1 MTPAGAH
8 LEEQLE
14 TEIEAHLLAHGWHQ
28 GSNTAYDRDLV
39 LDTEELFI
47 FIGATQIERWE
58 KLIGRHG
65 GNQETA
71 QKKFK
76 ARLTEELNRRGVIDV
91 LRRGVTDLGVP
102 IDLAYFRPAHGL
114 TPALEERYQA
124 NRCTV
129 TRQLRYAPGHDGEL
143 DLALFVNGLPVAT
156 VELKNHLTGQNVER
170 AKKQYREDRSP
181 KDLLLSGRRAVAH
194 FAVDPALVFMTTRL
208 QGASTRFLPF
218 NKGTVDG
225 GAGNPPSASGHRTA
239 YLWEEVWQRD
249 NWLDLLHRFIHVEPG
264 TGKGP
269 TGAVVFPRYHQ
280 WDAVR
285 RLVADARA
293 KGAGHSYLVQ
303 HSAGSGKSNTIAW
316 TAHQLSNAH
325 HADDNRVFDKVVVIT
340 DRVVLDRQ
348 LQDTIFQFDHK
359 PGVVEKIDKNSKQLA
374 EALTGGSAQVIIT
387 TLQKFPVVLKQGAE
401 LKSGRYAV
409 IIDEAHSSQTGEAAK
424 DLKRV
429 LGATPEQQLEAAAGE
444 DAKAAE
450 SDGQDELMAA
460 VAARGRQDNLS
471 FFAFTATPK
480 ARTLELFG
488 TPDDSY
494 GNKDGKPNYGPFH
507 LYSMKQAI
515 EEGFILDV
523 LAGYATYGSYWKIAS
538 AAAQDP
544 DVDKAKAAA
553 QLARFVSLHPTNL
566 SQKAE
571 VIVEHFRTHTRR
583 KIGGQAKAMVV
594 TRSRLHAV
602 RYKLA
607 IDAYIGEQ
615 GYKDVRT
622 LVAFSGSV
630 EDDGGP
636 FTEPQMN
643 GGLAE
648 SALPAEFGG
657 NGYQLL
663 IVAEKYQTGFDQPL
677 LHTMYVDKK
686 LEGVRAVQ
694 TLSRLNRIHPGK
706 TDTFVLDFA
715 NDTEQIQDAFEPF
728 FETTIAEPTDPNLL
742 YNAAG
747 RLDDFAVIDREEAA
761 AFTAAFL
768 GSGEAANAALYARLD
783 PAIERYTGLDD
794 DDTREAFRGA
804 LTAFVR
810 AYAFLAQIVPFGDE
824 DLERL
829 YTYSRFLALRLPREQ
844 PAGLDL
850 SDDVVLTHLRTEL
863 IGEHDLS
870 LTDGGGI
877 IPGFTGEGTGGQDP
891 QFAKLSEIIDTLNER
906 FGTEFTEADQVF
918 VDQIEQTCVENDALA
933 TQARVNSPENFKL
946 ALDKVLEGLVI
957 DRLDANQDFFGRM
970 IDEPAFG
977 TVVREYLAHRVY
989 GRLNEAEQLSEVG
1002 KGSSSP

>member
-1 MTPAGAH
+1 MTTPGAH
-8 LEEQLE
+8 VEEAFE
-14 TEIEAHLLAHGWHQ
+14 AAIEAYLLAHGWYQ
-28 GSNTAYDRDLV
+28 GANTSYDRDLA
-39 LDTEELFI
+39 LDTVELFT
-47 FIGATQIERWE
+47 FIGATQIESWE
-58 KLIGRHG
+58 KLVGRHG
-65 GNQETA
+65 GDQETA

-76 ARLTEELNRRGVIDV
+76 ARLTEELNRRGVIDL
-91 LRRGVTDLGVP
+91 LRHGVTDLGVT

-124 NRCTV
+124 NRCAV

-156 VELKNHLTGQNVER
+156 AELKNHLTGQTVEH
-170 AKKQYREDRSP
+170 AKKQYRTDRSP
-181 KDLLLSGRRAVAH
+181 KDLMLSGRRAVAH

-208 QGASTRFLPF
+208 QSKETRFLPF
-218 NKGTVDG
+218 NKGTADG
-225 GAGNPPSASGHRTA
+225 GAGNPPNPSGHRTA

-249 NWLDLLHRFIHVEPG
+249 NWLDLLHRFVHVEPG

-269 TGAVVFPRYHQ
+269 TGAVIFPRYHQ

-285 RLVADARA
+285 RLVADARSG
-293 KGAGHSYLVQ
+293 GAGRSYLVQ

-316 TAHQLSNAH
+316 TAHQLSNVH
-325 HADDNRVFDKVVVIT
+325 DVQDRKVFDKVVVIT

-359 PGVVEKIDKNSKQLA
+359 PGVVKKIDKNSAQLA
-374 EALTGGSAQVIIT
+374 AALTGGSAQVVIT
-387 TLQKFPVVLKQGAE
+387 TLQKFPVVLRQGAE

-409 IIDEAHSSQTGEAAK
+409 IVDEAHSSQTGEAAK

-429 LGATPEQQLEAAAGE
+429 LGASAEQQLEAAAAQ
-444 DAKAAE
+444 DAAAE
-450 SDGQDELMAA
+450 SATDAQDDLAAA
-460 VAARGRQDNLS
+460 VAARGRQENLS

-488 TPDDSY
+488 TPSDAF
-494 GNKDGKPNYGPFH
+494 GATDGKVNYGPFH
-507 LYSMKQAI
+507 VYSMKQAI

-523 LAGYATYGSYWKIAS
+523 LKGYATYGSYWKIAS

-566 SQKAE
+566 AQKAE
-571 VIVEHFRTHTRR
+571 VIIEHFRAHTRR

-607 IDAYIGEQ
+607 IDQYIREQ
-615 GYKDVRT
+615 GYDDLRT
-622 LVAFSGSV
+622 LVAFSGTV

-636 FTEPQMN
+636 YTESQMN

-648 SALPAEFGG
+648 SALPVEFAGD
-657 NGYQLL
+657 GYQLL

-686 LEGVRAVQ
+686 LEGVKAVQ
-694 TLSRLNRIHPGK
+694 TLSRLNRIYPGK

-715 NDTEQIQDAFEPF
+715 NDTEQIQDAFAPF
-728 FETTIAEPTDPNLL
+728 FEATIAEPTDPNLL
-742 YNAAG
+742 YNAAA
-747 RLDDFAVIDREEAA
+747 RLDEFAVIDRDETAT
-761 AFTAAFL
+761 FTAAFL
-768 GSGEAANAALYARLD
+768 GSGESANASLYAQLD
-783 PAIERYTGLDD
+783 PAIERYAALADD
-794 DDTREAFRGA
+794 DLREGFRAA

-810 AYAFLAQIVPFGDE
+810 VYAFLAQIVPFADPE
-824 DLERL
+824 LEQL

-850 SDDVVLTHLRTEL
+850 ADDVVLTHLRTEL

-870 LTDGGGI
+870 LTEGGGV

-891 QFAKLSEIIDTLNER
+891 QLAKLSEIIDRLNER
-906 FGTEFTEADQVF
+906 FGTEFTEADKVF
-918 VDQIEQTCVENDALA
+918 VDQIEQTCVENEALA
-933 TQARVNSPENFKL
+933 TQARVNTPENFKL
-946 ALDKVLEGLVI
+946 ALDRVLEGLVI
-957 DRLDANQDFFGRM
+957 DRLDANQEFFGRM
-970 IDEPAFG
+970 IDDPAFG
-977 TVVREYLAHRVY
+977 AVVREYLAQRVY
-989 GRLNEAEQLSEVG
+989 GRLNDSGAAG
-1002 KGSSSP
+1002 